1 MKTNRDDV
9 RGTHAAIYS
18 STNGL
23 VSSPPLPPWIE
34 SRSKGRKILSMETRT
49 EENDGKN
56 CSAALWGSYVRTYV
70 SISSTLLSSPRKGS
84 AFFRRTRWDL
94 AKKRRTPIRLR
105 ETGIS
110 PVLVGRAWRFSFL
123 PRRATLTLFV
133 HTCAPIQ
140 RGFFRGTREP
150 ERRLGNLGERN
161 ESREVGVGGG
171 GGKGRERARVCVQGC
186 IIRVQ
191 RNLSGWRG
199 PQQDGKVV
207 SRLWMYFISRYHV
220 GYDFSRGIR
229 WKWKIVRA
237 RLTSIFRYLSSGF
250 KFILEMRWIESRNF
264 FLFSSNFYRIALI
277 FNIFRCKIFT
287 YLTIFTYLIYRKK
300 NRDNFDR
307 I

>member
-1 MKTNRDDV
+1 MFEELMQRFILP
-9 RGTHAAIYS
+9 RMAS
-18 STNGL
+18 C
-23 VSSPPLPPWIE
+23 PPLPSPPG
-34 SRSKGRKILSMETRT
+34 SRVARREEKSFRWKHERKKTTERIALLPYGVRT
-49 EENDGKN
+49 
-56 CSAALWGSYVRTYV
+56 YVRTYV
-70 SISSTLLSSPRKGS
+70 SISSCPSTLLSSPRKGS

-161 ESREVGVGGG
+161 ESREVGVGG

-277 FNIFRCKIFT
+277 FNIFRCTVK
-287 YLTIFTYLIYRKK
+287 YLLDKFHVSHLSK
-300 NRDNFDR
+300 
-307 I
+307 